1 MINKTGISNINR
13 NSKNKQR
20 SKNGSAGSIVG
31 RVIDIILNENHKDFY
46 TYGGF
51 SSIGTVIFNIVGK
64 NNIGSTYHAKPSFPN
79 FKSFPIIGELILCF
93 QAATPTP
100 GSSSYKKEYYYTN
113 SLNLWTNPHHNVS
126 PNPTINNTPE
136 LDNIS
141 YSQVEAGL
149 TTSPSDIPQT
159 INFDSSNPTQN
170 IFLERSNIHPL
181 IPFMGDIIHE
191 GRFGQSLRLGS
202 TSPSTG
208 EYQNKWSSVGV
219 DGDPITILRNGQPTN
234 SSNTG
239 YLPIS
244 EDINLDLSSIY
255 LTSYQK
261 LNNFNVASKELYN
274 SYEVKPIAPSQYT
287 NPQILLN
294 SDRIVINAKKD
305 SILLS
310 SQKSIGLSTIGSV
323 NIDAKEHYISSNDIK
338 LGSIRA
344 TQPVLLGDDT
354 IEVIKQLVGAVKDLA
369 SILQVQQDWP
379 NGELKTSFNVIA
391 GNVIEQID
399 NANGILSQ
407 LNNGSLKSRTT
418 KVQ

>member
-1 MINKTGISNINR
+1 MINRTGISNLN
-13 NSKNKQR
+13 NSRIKPK
-20 SKNGSAGSIVG
+20 SLKSSTGSIIG
-31 RVIDIILNENHKDFY
+31 RVIDIILNENHKDFH

-64 NNIGSTYHAKPSFPN
+64 NNIGTTYHAKPSSPN
-79 FKSFPIIGELILCF
+79 SKSFPIIGELILCF

-234 SSNTG
+234 SSNIG
-239 YLPIS
+239 YIPIA
-244 EDINLDLSSIY
+244 EDINTDLSSIY

-261 LNNFNVASKELYN
+261 LNNFNAASKELYN
-274 SYEVKPIAPSQYT
+274 SYPIKPIAPSQYT

-294 SDRIVINAKKD
+294 SDRIIINAKKD

-344 TQPVLLGDDT
+344 TQPILLGDDT

-379 NGELKTSFNVIA
+379 GGELKTSFNAIA

-407 LNNGSLKSRTT
+407 LNNGSLKSKTT